1 MSGIATLVCSM
12 GKATH
17 STKEKG
23 ARRLTWK
30 RALLF
35 VLVAVVVAVAATLLW
50 WYTPPSLQA
59 WKSGE
64 PSETWSVWDRQVESW
79 RQQGASREISFEY
92 RPLSRI
98 AIDVQLAVLVGED
111 INFFGHQGI
120 DFDAVRE
127 AVDEWRG
134 GGRLRGASTISQQL
148 AKNLFLSNE
157 RSWTRKLREAKL
169 TWWIERELGK
179 PRILEL
185 YLNVIEFDAGILG
198 VGAAARRFY
207 GKGAEALTA
216 EEAAGLAATIP
227 APHVSNPRTATRAW
241 QNRRGIIVQ
250 RMDDAGWLRRRLA
263 SLREAM

>member
-1 MSGIATLVCSM
+1 MQKTARAR
-12 GKATH
+12 KR
-17 STKEKG
+17 KG
-23 ARRLTWK
+23 TRWFTWR

-35 VLVAVVVAVAATLLW
+35 SVLVVLAATTAAVWW

-79 RQQGASREISFEY
+79 RQQGASREVSFEY

-98 AIDVQLAVLVGED
+98 SIDVQLAVLVGED

-216 EEAAGLAATIP
+216 EEAAGLAAAIP

-241 QNRRGIIVQ
+241 QNRREIIVQ
-250 RMDDAGWLRRRLA
+250 RMDDASWLRRRLA
-263 SLREAM
+263 SLRDAM

>member
-1 MSGIATLVCSM
+1 MQKTARAR
-12 GKATH
+12 KR
-17 STKEKG
+17 KG
-23 ARRLTWK
+23 TRWFTWR

-35 VLVAVVVAVAATLLW
+35 SVLVVLAATTAAVWW

-98 AIDVQLAVLVGED
+98 SIDVQLAVLVGED

-241 QNRRGIIVQ
+241 QNRREIIVQ
-250 RMDDAGWLRRRLA
+250 RMDDASWLRRRLA
-263 SLREAM
+263 SLRDAM

>member
-1 MSGIATLVCSM
+1 MEET
-12 GKATH
+12 
-17 STKEKG
+17 
-23 ARRLTWK
+23 ARASKKKTVRRFTWK
-30 RALLF
+30 RVLLF
-35 VLVAVVVAVAATLLW
+35 LFVAVLAAAGATVWW
-50 WYTPPSLQA
+50 WYTPPALQA

-64 PSETWSVWDRQVESW
+64 PSESWSVWDRQVADWES
-79 RQQGASREISFEY
+79 QGARREISFEY

-98 AIDVQLAVLVGED
+98 SIDVQLAVLVGED

-157 RSWTRKLREAKL
+157 RSWLRKLREAKL

-198 VGAAARRFY
+198 VGAAARHFY

-241 QNRRGIIVQ
+241 QNRREIIVQ